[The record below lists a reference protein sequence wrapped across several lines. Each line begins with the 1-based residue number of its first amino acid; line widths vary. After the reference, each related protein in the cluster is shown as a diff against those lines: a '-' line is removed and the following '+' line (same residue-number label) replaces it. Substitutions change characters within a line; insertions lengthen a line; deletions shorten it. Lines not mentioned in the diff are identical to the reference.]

1 MGVVSVIDAP
11 EGSEAIEISPVYGPY
26 VLATSALNSLANGAS
41 TASLIYSNEPSTT
54 YATVVIT
61 LNKLTPTSG
70 ATIQIISGSN
80 GYELD
85 VTTTS
90 GGKVLKFINIAT
102 SFLSSFTV
110 KNNTGVAL
118 AASGNS
124 VVVIPEY

>member
-1 MGVVSVIDAP
+1 MHQK
-11 EGSEAIEISPVYGPY
+11 
-26 VLATSALNSLANGAS
+26 ALKLLKYSLANGAS
-41 TASLIYSNEPSTT
+41 TAILIYSNEPSTT